1 MQLNV
6 PFSEI
11 SEHGV
16 EYEIMDSSWIPEY
29 LVRQAGSAAVHIRL
43 TKKNDN
49 SIELRGKMQVSVTL
63 ECDRCLAQYAFQVD
77 SPMLLVLEV
86 AEQGEH
92 RQLHDME
99 TAEVE
104 LETISQDSPVVNI
117 AELLRQQLLLAL
129 PEKLLCTEKC
139 SGLCMQCGAN
149 LNDGNCDCSKL
160 EDSSPFAILQTLKK
174 KE

>member
-16 EYEIMDSSWIPEY
+16 DYEIMDSAWISED
-29 LVRQAGSAAVHIRL
+29 LAGQVSSSAIHIRL

-49 SIELRGKMQVSVTL
+49 RIELRGKLQARVTL
-63 ECDRCLAQYAFQVD
+63 ECDRCLKKYVFQVD

-86 AEQGEH
+86 TEKGEH
-92 RQLHDME
+92 WQLHDMD

-104 LETISQDSPVVNI
+104 LEAISQDSPVVNL
-117 AELLRQQLLLAL
+117 AELFRQQLLLAL
-129 PEKLLCTEKC
+129 PEKLLCRKKC
-139 SGLCMQCGAN
+139 SGLCIQCGAN
-149 LNDGNCDCSKL
+149 LNDGSCGCTKRD
-160 EDSSPFAILQTLKK
+160 DSSPFAVLEALKK
-174 KE
+174 KI